1 MCVQK
6 SATLSPGYLA
16 SRTSRSVGWT
26 PRRYSRSL
34 FSRDDRINPRGR
46 SACRKAASC
55 GEGAVGAPKVDVK
68 SEGESYG
75 FTRRY
80 ESSGE
85 NGGEAVSE
93 STAGCGEAV
102 CEVGA
107 WSRSRSAH
115 SDSKVRKMCAK
126 CSRPVA

>member
-1 MCVQK
+1 VQK
-6 SATLSPGYLA
+6 SATLSPGYFA

-34 FSRDDRINPRGR
+34 FSRDERTKPFGR

-55 GEGAVGAPKVDVK
+55 GEGGVGAPSVDVK

-85 NGGEAVSE
+85 KGGDAVSGSTAGGGEA
-93 STAGCGEAV
+93 ACEA
-102 CEVGA
+102 GA
-107 WSRSRSAH
+107 WSRSKSAH

>member
-1 MCVQK
+1 
-6 SATLSPGYLA
+6 
-16 SRTSRSVGWT
+16 
-26 PRRYSRSL
+26 
-34 FSRDDRINPRGR
+34 
-46 SACRKAASC
+46 
-55 GEGAVGAPKVDVK
+55 VK

-85 NGGEAVSE
+85 KGGEAVSE
-93 STAGCGEAV
+93 STAGCGEV
-102 CEVGA
+102 DCEAGGA

-115 SDSKVRKMCAK
+115 SDSKVRKTCAK